1 MSPVRADEP
10 SLDDLE
16 ASANKAAAEAA
27 EARRIIDQRRSA
39 AMSRQAAAVEAWDR
53 QHLAGWDDEAL
64 AAEEADARAAFVAA
78 VEADPVLSAWV
89 RYRAVRHRRLDLQG
103 EMQSIVNRYGIN
115 RRLHTIGPGEE
126 KFGTA
131 LQSTVDR
138 LAAVVAGDEHDARFA
153 EREAAGAAAA
163 AEDRA

>member
-1 MSPVRADEP
+1 MSPVRADE

-16 ASANKAAAEAA
+16 AKANKAAAEAA
-27 EARRIIDQRRSA
+27 EARRIIDARRSA
-39 AMSRQAAAVEAWDR
+39 ALSRHAAAVEAWDR
-53 QHLAGWDDEAL
+53 AHLAGWDDEAL
-64 AAEEADARAAFVAA
+64 AAEEAAARTAFVAA

-115 RRLHTIGPGEE
+115 RRLAPIGPGEE
-126 KFGTA
+126 KFDTA

-138 LAAVVAGDEHDARFA
+138 LAAAVAGEEHDARFA
-153 EREAAGAAAA
+153 EREAAGATA
-163 AEDRA
+163 AEDPRA